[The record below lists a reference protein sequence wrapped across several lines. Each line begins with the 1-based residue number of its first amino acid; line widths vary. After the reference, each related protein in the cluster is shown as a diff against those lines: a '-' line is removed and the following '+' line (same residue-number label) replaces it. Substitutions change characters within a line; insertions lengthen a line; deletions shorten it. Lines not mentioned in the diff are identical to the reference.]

1 MFYKNQL
8 AEEVTKYLSIIQAYV
23 HMQNCKG
30 LFDINKYC
38 EDVFCGLLNIVYD
51 LNLINLNTIDYN
63 FPAVDLGDYNRRIC
77 FQVTS
82 TNDISKIR
90 YTVDKFIEK
99 GLNKDFDNLFI
110 FILGNKKN
118 YTADI
123 NTEGRLLFN
132 ISRNVMDISDLAIT
146 INSFEITK
154 INDILSYL
162 KSTVRFDLSDS
173 YQDKELFNSFNNAI
187 RKYVKYLCDPNYD
200 FAFTPTSENLIIEFQ
215 EIINEWRF
223 PDRKFSIQI
232 LEENKNIIIDSL
244 DKINNYLKSEDYFQN
259 HPVDGFIMPKKEQ
272 DRKLFIEMKNNTFEL
287 RQIIINAYNQM
298 WETINKII

>member
-51 LNLINLNTIDYN
+51 LNLINLNSINYN

-99 GLNKDFDNLFI
+99 GLNRDFADLFI
-110 FILGNKKN
+110 LILGNKKN
-118 YTADI
+118 YTTDI
-123 NTEGRLLFN
+123 NTEGRFLFN
-132 ISRNVMDISDLAIT
+132 ISKNVMDISDLAIT
-146 INSFEITK
+146 INNFEVSK

-162 KSTVRFDLSDS
+162 KSTVRMELSNS

-187 RKYVKYLCDPNYD
+187 RNSIKLLRDREYD
-200 FAFTPTSENLIIEFQ
+200 FAGTPTPENLITEFQ
-215 EIINEWRF
+215 KIINEWGF
-223 PDRKFSIQI
+223 PDKKFSIQI
-232 LEENKNIIIDSL
+232 LEENKNIIINSMNE
-244 DKINNYLKSEDYFQN
+244 INSYLKSPEYFQY
-259 HPVDGFIMPKKEQ
+259 HPVDGFIMPKKDPE
-272 DRKLFIEMKNNTFEL
+272 RKLFNEMQNDTFNL
-287 RQIIINAYNQM
+287 RKIIIEAHNQM
-298 WETINKII
+298 CETINTII

>member
-38 EDVFCGLLNIVYD
+38 EDVFCGLLNIVCD
-51 LNLINLNTIDYN
+51 LNLINLNRIDYN

-99 GLNKDFDNLFI
+99 ELNKDFDNLFI

-123 NTEGRLLFN
+123 NTGENLVFD
-132 ISRNVMDISDLAIT
+132 ISKNVMDISDLAIA
-146 INSFEITK
+146 INDFKDDK
-154 INDILSYL
+154 INAVLGYL
-162 KSTVRFDLSDS
+162 KSTVMLNFTDDYR
-173 YQDKELFNSFNNAI
+173 DKELFNSFNNAI
-187 RKYVKYLCDPNYD
+187 RNCIKLLRDSEYD
-200 FAFTPTSENLIIEFQ
+200 FAFTPTPENLISEFQ
-215 EIINEWRF
+215 AIINEWCF
-223 PDRKFSIQI
+223 PDKKFSMQI
-232 LEENKNIIIDSL
+232 LEDNKNIIINSMNE
-244 DKINNYLKSEDYFQN
+244 INSYLKSPIYFQY
-259 HPVDGFIMPKKEQ
+259 HPVDGFIMPKKDPE
-272 DRKLFIEMKNNTFEL
+272 RKLFNEMQNTTFNL
-287 RQIIINAYNQM
+287 RKIIIEAHNQM
-298 WETINKII
+298 CELLIQ